1 MRRLRRT
8 VSVAAASLVC
18 LVLGTG
24 TALAHVSVDPG
35 TVTAGADAVLTFRV
49 PTESETAKTVKVAVH
64 LPTDHPFPEV
74 HPGEVAGWSVT
85 ATTTKLDPPVTEGD
99 VTVTQAVTEV
109 SWSAD
114 AGGGIA
120 PEDFEEFAV
129 AVEDV
134 PDTDSLTL
142 PVTQTYSDGSV
153 VEWKDVTPPGGAE
166 PDHPA
171 PVVAVQA
178 AGSSP
183 TSGSDTSVTASTPAT
198 VGPTAGVTATATQ
211 ASPSGTDNAARTLA
225 VIGLITGAMALVV
238 AALGLRRRAAGGP
251 RPKPADDPNGPRQP
265 PTDPSRE
272 RRPPTDPP
280 TSPPADRA

>member
-49 PTESETAKTVKVAVH
+49 PTESESAKTVKVEVH
-64 LPTDHPFPEV
+64 LPGDHPFPEV
-74 HPGEVAGWSVT
+74 HPEEVAGWTVN
-85 ATTTKLDPPVTEGD
+85 ATTTQLDAPVTEGD

-120 PEDFEEFAV
+120 PEDFEEFAI

-153 VEWKDVTPPGGAE
+153 VEWKDITPPGGAE
-166 PDHPA
+166 PEHPA
-171 PVVAVQA
+171 PVVTVLA
-178 AGSSP
+178 AGAS
-183 TSGSDTSVTASTPAT
+183 TSVSDTSAAASDPAT
-198 VGPTAGVTATATQ
+198 VGPTAGVTVTATQ
-211 ASPSGTDNAARTLA
+211 PSRSGTDNAARTLA
-225 VIGLITGAMALVV
+225 VIGLITGALALVV
-238 AALGLRRRAAGGP
+238 AALGLRRRAAGGR
-251 RPKPADDPNGPRQP
+251 RPHPADDPDGPQQP
-265 PTDPSRE
+265 SPDPSRAQ
-272 RRPPTDPP
+272 R
-280 TSPPADRA
+280 PPADPSASPPGDGA